1 MSATD
6 YACHFASRILCV
18 IITILLPFHPHT
30 NTQIPI
36 LILYGAHAG
45 HVHTDPEFSV
55 FFRLLISYLMCF
67 KTRCFFYVSWLL
79 GDSVSN
85 AAGLGFNGYDKE
97 GSARWDLV
105 SVGRYR
111 DIELRHSTLHNPLIQ
126 RWKMAIHLQRK
137 IQTRESR
144 LATRPSIKI

>member
-1 MSATD
+1 MSFRLQDFVYNYNNFATIPST
-6 YACHFASRILCV
+6 HK
-18 IITILLPFHPHT
+18 HT
-30 NTQIPI
+30 NTHTHP
-36 LILYGAHAG
+36 YGAHAG
-45 HVHTDPEFSV
+45 HVHTDPEFSI

-67 KTRCFFYVSWLL
+67 KTRCFFYISWLL

-111 DIELRHSTLHNPLIQ
+111 DIELPLTPVSVARGWNIPTALWLK
-126 RWKMAIHLQRK
+126 R
-137 IQTRESR
+137 
-144 LATRPSIKI
+144 

>member
-1 MSATD
+1 MMMISWVSPTKELTVCMSATD

-30 NTQIPI
+30 NIQIPI

-111 DIELRHSTLHNPLIQ
+111 DIELPLTPVSVARGWNIPTALWLK
-126 RWKMAIHLQRK
+126 R
-137 IQTRESR
+137 
-144 LATRPSIKI
+144 